1 MLYQEW
7 TKAQYGVQSVMKLR
21 LTLDPLALDPPFFVL
36 MCSKTILGHSAVVYT
51 KLRLLCLLLL
61 GTYRPLV
68 KAMGK
73 WQKIPTWL
81 KGNKYLY

>member
-21 LTLDPLALDPPFFVL
+21 LALDPPFLVL

-51 KLRLLCLLLL
+51 KLRVLCLLLL

-73 WQKIPTWL
+73 WEKIPT
-81 KGNKYLY
+81 